1 MLRTLIMLLLI
12 ATTLMAGAQNKRTPV
27 KVMSYNIRYAN
38 KNDAEKGNGWE
49 QHRREKIIDLINHY
63 DPDLLGVQEA
73 LKHQIDYL
81 LEELPGYA
89 FIGVG
94 RNEGKMEGEFSAIL
108 YKKERFEPL
117 KQNTFWLST
126 TPEKPSKAW
135 DAALP
140 RIVTWGYFHDKENNS
155 KFYYFNTHFDHIGQQ
170 ARAESAKLIVQKI
183 DEIAGNAPVILTG
196 DINATPGAEPY
207 EVLSSALKDAAE
219 ISQKPAYGPEGT
231 FSGFD
236 LKSDQDFPRI
246 DYIFV
251 DDIAVLSYETIA
263 DFNRNKFPS
272 DHLPV
277 MAVVLF

>member
-1 MLRTLIMLLLI
+1 M
-12 ATTLMAGAQNKRTPV
+12 ATTLMAGAQINITPV
-27 KVMSYNIRYAN
+27 KIMSYNIRYAN
-38 KNDAEKGNGWE
+38 VNDAEKGNGWE
-49 QHRREKIIDLINHY
+49 QHRREKIVDLINHY

-81 LEELPGYA
+81 LEELPEYA

-108 YKKERFEPL
+108 YKKGRFEPL

-126 TPEKPSKAW
+126 TPDKPSKDW

-140 RIVTWGYFHDKENNS
+140 RIATWGHFKDKENNNN
-155 KFYYFNTHFDHIGQQ
+155 FYYFNTHFDHIGQQ
-170 ARAESAKLIVQKI
+170 ARTESAKLIVEKI
-183 DEIAGNAPVILTG
+183 NGIAGNKPIILSG
-196 DINATPGAEPY
+196 DMNATPDTEPY
-207 EVLSSALKDAAE
+207 EILSNALKDAAE

-236 LKSDQDFPRI
+236 LRSDEEFRRI

-251 DDIAVLSYETIA
+251 DNMAVLSYETIA
-263 DFNRNKFPS
+263 DFNGNKFPS